1 MQTAQYYLQ
10 RVNYFFELYLTSFYT
25 RILFNR
31 YCLWMLTFVNE
42 RVYENPLTNIFWMDR
57 NLTIARFHPN
67 DTYILMVWSR
77 KEACR
82 VISLHPTS
90 NYIKKKDTNECKCCI
105 FSKHYWNIS
114 SQVIILWIPISFS
127 NVWLIS
133 FLWIFMI
140 RHSPAKQYQVIHVSE
155 KKYSV

>member
-1 MQTAQYYLQ
+1 MNFIWRPSIRVFSSTAT
-10 RVNYFFELYLTSFYT
+10 VCE
-25 RILFNR
+25 
-31 YCLWMLTFVNE
+31 CLLLSMSVC
-42 RVYENPLTNIFWMDR
+42 ENPLTNIFWMDR

-105 FSKHYWNIS
+105 FSKHFWIS

-133 FLWIFMI
+133 FLWISMI
-140 RHSPAKQYQVIHVSE
+140 RHSPAKQIPSYTRQRKEI
-155 KKYSV
+155 

>member
-1 MQTAQYYLQ
+1 M
-10 RVNYFFELYLTSFYT
+10 TSFFT

-42 RVYENPLTNIFWMDR
+42 RVCENPLTNIFWMDR

-90 NYIKKKDTNECKCCI
+90 NCIKKNDTNGYKCYI
-105 FSKHYWNIS
+105 FSKHYWNKFHRYIVSSSYTMNKDYFKKCLIHFIS
-114 SQVIILWIPISFS
+114 LNFYDTTFPCQTIPSHTRQRKEI
-127 NVWLIS
+127 
-133 FLWIFMI
+133 
-140 RHSPAKQYQVIHVSE
+140 
-155 KKYSV
+155 